1 MATEDASLRQDLIE
15 NAVQHEVVPID
26 ETVPTEQ
33 SLDASFAAE
42 LEHDLTIW
50 PREYLETYLDRD
62 DQGRIPLNEATL
74 QDILEAAFDRNEQ
87 LIHSSRHGLMS
98 QTAASFQKQDHSG
111 EQSPHP
117 GKPPERSESF
127 QAAQAQAHSVLGSST
142 ETRYPLTENGVYVG
156 NVISETAE
164 YLVQRISATTAILHP
179 KSMFS
184 DLPQVGHVVRIAY
197 YIQTV
202 AVREMAARQI
212 SKELAR

>member
-15 NAVQHEVVPID
+15 NAVQHEVVPIE

-50 PREYLETYLDRD
+50 PREYLESYLDSD
-62 DQGRIPLNEATL
+62 DQGRIPLDEASL
-74 QDILEAAFDRNEQ
+74 QDLLEAAFDRNEQ
-87 LIHSSRHGLMS
+87 LIHSSRHGLIS
-98 QTAASFQKQDHSG
+98 ETVASFEG
-111 EQSPHP
+111 EQFPHP

-127 QAAQAQAHSVLGSST
+127 QAAQAQAHSLLGPSA
-142 ETRYPLTENGVYVG
+142 ETHYPLIENGVYVG
-156 NVISETAE
+156 NIISETSE
-164 YLVQRISATTAILHP
+164 YLVQRISGTTAILHP

-197 YIQTV
+197 YNESV

-212 SKELAR
+212 SKKLAR

>member
-26 ETVPTEQ
+26 ESVPTEQ
-33 SLDASFAAE
+33 SLDVSFAAK

-50 PREYLETYLDRD
+50 PREYLETYLDSD

-74 QDILEAAFDRNEQ
+74 QDLLESAFDRNEQ
-87 LIHSSRHGLMS
+87 LTRSFRHGLIS
-98 QTAASFQKQDHSG
+98 KTAANFEKQDHSD
-111 EQSPHP
+111 QQFPHP

-127 QAAQAQAHSVLGSST
+127 EAAQAQAHSLLGPSV
-142 ETRYPLTENGVYVG
+142 ETRYPLIENGVYVG
-156 NVISETAE
+156 NIISETAE
-164 YLVQRISATTAILHP
+164 YLVQRISGTTAILHP

-197 YIQTV
+197 YNESV

>member
-15 NAVQHEVVPID
+15 NAVQHEVVPI
-26 ETVPTEQ
+26 EESVPAKQ
-33 SLDASFAAE
+33 SFDTSFAAE

-50 PREYLETYLDRD
+50 PREYLETYLDSD

-74 QDILEAAFDRNEQ
+74 QDLLEAAFDRNVQ
-87 LIHSSRHGLMS
+87 LIHSSRHGVIS
-98 QTAASFQKQDHSG
+98 ETATSFEVQHHSG
-111 EQSPHP
+111 ERFPYP

-127 QAAQAQAHSVLGSST
+127 QAAQAQAHSLLGPSA
-142 ETRYPLTENGVYVG
+142 ETRYPLIENGVYVG
-156 NVISETAE
+156 DIISETAE
-164 YLVQRISATTAILHP
+164 YLVQRISGTTAILHP

-197 YIQTV
+197 YNENV
-202 AVREMAARQI
+202 AVREVAARQI

>member
-15 NAVQHEVVPID
+15 NGVQREVVPIA
-26 ETVPTEQ
+26 ETIPTGQ

-50 PREYLETYLDRD
+50 PREYLETYLDTD

-74 QDILEAAFDRNEQ
+74 QDLLEAAFDRNEQ
-87 LIHSSRHGLMS
+87 LIHSARHRLVS
-98 QTAASFQKQDHSG
+98 ETAASFEEQDHSG
-111 EQSPHP
+111 ERFPHR
-117 GKPPERSESF
+117 GTPPERSESF
-127 QAAQAQAHSVLGSST
+127 QAAQAQAHSLLGPSA
-142 ETRYPLTENGVYVG
+142 ETRYPLIENSVYVG
-156 NVISETAE
+156 NIISETAE
-164 YLVQRISATTAILHP
+164 YLVQRISGTTAILHP

-184 DLPQVGHVVRIAY
+184 DLPKVGHVVRIAY
-197 YIQTV
+197 YNESV

>member
-15 NAVQHEVVPID
+15 NAVQHEVVPIE

-33 SLDASFAAE
+33 SLDGSFAAE

-50 PREYLETYLDRD
+50 PREYLETYLDSD

-74 QDILEAAFDRNEQ
+74 QDLLEAAFDRNEQ
-87 LIHSSRHGLMS
+87 LIHSSRRLIS
-98 QTAASFQKQDHSG
+98 ETAASFEEQDHSG
-111 EQSPHP
+111 EQCPHP
-117 GKPPERSESF
+117 GKPPELSESF
-127 QAAQAQAHSVLGSST
+127 QAAQAQAHSLLGPSA
-142 ETRYPLTENGVYVG
+142 ETRYPLIESGVYVG
-156 NVISETAE
+156 NIISETAE
-164 YLVQRISATTAILHP
+164 YLVQRISGTTAILHP

-197 YIQTV
+197 YNENV

>member
-1 MATEDASLRQDLIE
+1 MATEDAGLRQDLIE
-15 NAVQHEVVPID
+15 NAVQHELVPID
-26 ETVPTEQ
+26 ETAPTEQ

-50 PREYLETYLDRD
+50 PHEYLETYLDSD

-74 QDILEAAFDRNEQ
+74 QDLLEAAFDRNEQ
-87 LIHSSRHGLMS
+87 LIRSSRHGL
-98 QTAASFQKQDHSG
+98 TPKAAVSFEKQDHSD
-111 EQSPHP
+111 EQFPHP

-127 QAAQAQAHSVLGSST
+127 QTAQAQAHSLLGPSA
-142 ETRYPLTENGVYVG
+142 ETRYPLIENGVYVG
-156 NVISETAE
+156 NIISETAE
-164 YLVQRISATTAILHP
+164 YLVQRISSTTAILHP

-184 DLPQVGHVVRIAY
+184 DLPQVGHLVRIAY
-197 YIQTV
+197 YNENV

>member
-26 ETVPTEQ
+26 ETIQTEQ

-50 PREYLETYLDRD
+50 PREYLETYLDSD

-74 QDILEAAFDRNEQ
+74 QDPSAEI
-87 LIHSSRHGLMS
+87 
-98 QTAASFQKQDHSG
+98 
-111 EQSPHP
+111 
-117 GKPPERSESF
+117 
-127 QAAQAQAHSVLGSST
+127 
-142 ETRYPLTENGVYVG
+142 RYPLIENGVYVG
-156 NVISETAE
+156 NIISETAE
-164 YLVQRISATTAILHP
+164 YLVQRISGTTAILHP

-197 YIQTV
+197 YNENI
-202 AVREMAARQI
+202 AVREMAARQM

>member
-1 MATEDASLRQDLIE
+1 MATENASLRQDLIE

-50 PREYLETYLDRD
+50 PREYLETYLDSN

-74 QDILEAAFDRNEQ
+74 QDLPEAAFDRNEQ
-87 LIHSSRHGLMS
+87 LVHSSRHGLIS
-98 QTAASFQKQDHSG
+98 ETAASIDGQDHSG
-111 EQSPHP
+111 KQFPHR
-117 GKPPERSESF
+117 GKPPERSEPF
-127 QAAQAQAHSVLGSST
+127 HAAQAQAHSLLGPSA
-142 ETRYPLTENGVYVG
+142 ETRYPLIENGVYVG
-156 NVISETAE
+156 NIISETAE
-164 YLVQRISATTAILHP
+164 YLVQRISGTTAILHP

-197 YIQTV
+197 YNENV
-202 AVREMAARQI
+202 SVREMTGRHI

>member
-15 NAVQHEVVPID
+15 NAVQHEIVPID

-50 PREYLETYLDRD
+50 PREYLEIYLDSD

-74 QDILEAAFDRNEQ
+74 QDLLEAAFDRNEQ
-87 LIHSSRHGLMS
+87 LIHSSRHRLIS
-98 QTAASFQKQDHSG
+98 ETAASFEEQDHSG
-111 EQSPHP
+111 EQFPHR

-127 QAAQAQAHSVLGSST
+127 QAAQTQAHSLLGPSA
-142 ETRYPLTENGVYVG
+142 ETRYPLMENSVYVG
-156 NVISETAE
+156 NIISETAE
-164 YLVQRISATTAILHP
+164 YLVQRISGTTAILHT

-197 YIQTV
+197 YNESV
-202 AVREMAARQI
+202 AVREMAPRQI